1 MLDLHKAA
9 CLLKVLAILMSVG
22 IVDTNTARNV
32 RTGAFYRSIVIA
44 WRHQTAWHLFREPV
58 RGSKVAHSP
67 RLLHAGGPS
76 APISQLVASIRRGG
90 RDKAEDWGPSCTFGG

>member
-32 RTGAFYRSIVIA
+32 RTGAFYRSIVI
-44 WRHQTAWHLFREPV
+44 LPGV
-58 RGSKVAHSP
+58 I
-67 RLLHAGGPS
+67 RLLGTCSGN
-76 APISQLVASIRRGG
+76 L
-90 RDKAEDWGPSCTFGG
+90 